1 MSLAK
6 FVELTFSSKSNLH
19 CVKDYIYIQMPM
31 PIFPNRPQI
40 SYKDFEKSQ
49 LCINFI
55 VFKYYNDQFL
65 IYLSGF
71 FKTKTIFTLEKVS
84 RD

>member
-1 MSLAK
+1 
-6 FVELTFSSKSNLH
+6 
-19 CVKDYIYIQMPM
+19 MPM

-49 LCINFI
+49 LCINVI

-65 IYLSGF
+65 IYLSGS
-71 FKTKTIFTLEKVS
+71 FKMKTIFTLEKVS